1 MERGGRSSLQPSPG
15 HGEHNRLMEPFSR
28 RPFWLYPLDGPGA
41 QEGSGLLSWVCG
53 LLEVGTHIGHTQPS
67 LADPVYTVPGLTTL
81 PLSLP
86 DSPSCL
92 SRMPPPPGRP
102 PRAPVVAVS
111 HCRVNVGS
119 FVQQGLE
126 LTILCPSG
134 TQHRAWLKV
143 NISQIFFEC

>member
-1 MERGGRSSLQPSPG
+1 MERGGRPSSQPSPG
-15 HGEHNRLMEPFSR
+15 HGEHNRMMEPFSR
-28 RPFWLYPLDGPGA
+28 RPFWLHPLDGPGP

-67 LADPVYTVPGLTTL
+67 LAHPVYTL
-81 PLSLP
+81 PFSLP

-102 PRAPVVAVS
+102 PRAPVIAVS

-134 TQHRAWLKV
+134 TQHRAWLTV
-143 NISQIFFEC
+143 NTSQIFSEC